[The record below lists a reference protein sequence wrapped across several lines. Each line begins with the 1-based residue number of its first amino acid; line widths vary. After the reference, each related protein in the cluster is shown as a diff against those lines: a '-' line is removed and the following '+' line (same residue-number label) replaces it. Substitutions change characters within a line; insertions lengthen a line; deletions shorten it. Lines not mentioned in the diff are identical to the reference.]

1 MFPTPPPTRSLGSR
15 QREGSS
21 GDGSMGSAGSRISS
35 QDAFRMGGPGLL
47 PSWPVQMGV
56 SEGLSEQFRERLM
69 NLALEYLGKYQLSY
83 HRLMVVRRYSEG
95 LIPSPADN
103 TLYIS
108 LYTPSND
115 NWVKALD
122 DILSAIEPLQF
133 TGRVEMIDHRALG
146 GMKTFPPDTPDQLVQ
161 EWEQIQ
167 STIIRCLDSIQ
178 INWKAVMLLKRG
190 YWEEVAVNTIV
201 VKASIPSR
209 ALAISTRDQVAF
221 DVDSI
226 FERFSLQVDV
236 VRSDLMW
243 GLFSEKQATDSVNAS
258 LGWPF
263 TNVYNL
269 MGISIARADTPDK
282 TGTLGGYFCF
292 TDAAGCEQFL
302 GLTCY
307 HVIGSGPDGEVD
319 SLIQQNQSNNINF
332 PCQSP
337 SGSDIQA
344 AIAYTTQKM
353 DSCSANTE
361 GESEEH
367 RELSRQ
373 TIEAGERE
381 LNEIRS
387 FNPNIGTVV
396 ATSSLR
402 NISLHSTVESHLNLM
417 DWALVHI
424 KNGRKSFNYIAETA
438 PVATPLWK
446 PGNNLAISGA
456 PIPKSQ
462 DLVVKKGRT
471 TGATSGILDG
481 LVPAA
486 LRISSFPVGVHRRGW
501 VVVNKDMH
509 FAKNGDSGAWV
520 LNMSGQVVGMVFAG
534 DKADGTALIAPMDL
548 IVEDIEDKVGIP
560 RGSLRLKN

>member
-1 MFPTPPPTRSLGSR
+1 MLPTPPPARSISSR
-15 QREGSS
+15 QRGGWS
-21 GDGSMGSAGSRISS
+21 GDGLMTSAGSRISS

-69 NLALEYLGKYQLSY
+69 DLALEYLGRYQLSY

-95 LIPSPADN
+95 LNPSPADN

-122 DILSAIEPLQF
+122 DILSAIEPLHF

-146 GMKTFPPDTPDQLVQ
+146 GMKTFSPNTPDQLVQ

-167 STIIRCLDSIQ
+167 SVIIRRLDSIQ
-178 INWKAVMLLKRG
+178 TNWKAIMLLKRG

-201 VKASIPSR
+201 IKASIPSR
-209 ALAISTRDQVAF
+209 ALAISTRDRVAF
-221 DVDSI
+221 DIDNVL
-226 FERFSLQVDV
+226 ERFDLQVEI

-243 GLFSEKQATDSVNAS
+243 GAFAETPSTDSGNPS

-263 TNVYNL
+263 TNIYNL
-269 MGISIARADTPDK
+269 MGMSIARADTPNM
-282 TGTLGGYFCF
+282 TGTLGGYLCF

-307 HVIGSGPDGEVD
+307 HVIGKGPDGEAD
-319 SLIQQNQSNNINF
+319 SAIQRFGSNNLNF

-344 AIAYTTQKM
+344 AIAYITQKM
-353 DSCSANTE
+353 GSPSENTGVRSEVYREIGRQAN
-361 GESEEH
+361 
-367 RELSRQ
+367 
-373 TIEAGERE
+373 EARERE

-396 ATSSLR
+396 ATSGLKNR
-402 NISLHSTVESHLNLM
+402 SLHSGLGSPLILM

-424 KNGRKSFNYIAETA
+424 KNGRKSLNYIAETA
-438 PVATPLWK
+438 PADTPLWK
-446 PGNNLAISGA
+446 PETQFAIKGA
-456 PIPKSQ
+456 PIPNSQ
-462 DLVVKKGRT
+462 NPVVKKGRT
-471 TGATSGILDG
+471 TGATSGILSG
-481 LVPAA
+481 LVHAA
-486 LRISSFPVGVHRRGW
+486 LRISGFPAGLHHRGW
-501 VVVNKDMH
+501 VIVNENMP
-509 FAKNGDSGAWV
+509 FAKHGDSGAWV
-520 LNMSGQVVGMVFAG
+520 LNMSGQVVGMIFAG
-534 DKADGTALIAPMDL
+534 DKADGTTLIAPMDL
-548 IVEDIEDKVGIP
+548 IVKDIEDKVGIP
-560 RGSLRLKN
+560 RGSLRLQD